1 MLENT
6 ILQPSTTDWITV
18 ILAIITAFLALV
30 SVIILAFYTYY
41 TRKMQKSISKQ
52 VTEQNRQTEELVHQ
66 RLLGIPPSIFL
77 TNFSGNSLLARNIGY
92 GIASNVSFNVPIS
105 SQEIVQRLDWEKYYK
120 FDNISQILPN
130 ESVSVNYKT
139 FSRQRLQDS
148 EIIEDESEEDS
159 FPGLQISKGF
169 QIQVTFQDIEGNQ
182 CQQDIQI
189 LNDAYKQGFVKKK

>member
-77 TNFSGNSLLARNIGY
+77 TNFNGNSLL
-92 GIASNVSFNVPIS
+92 
-105 SQEIVQRLDWEKYYK
+105 
-120 FDNISQILPN
+120 
-130 ESVSVNYKT
+130 
-139 FSRQRLQDS
+139 
-148 EIIEDESEEDS
+148 
-159 FPGLQISKGF
+159 SKW
-169 QIQVTFQDIEGNQ
+169 TE
-182 CQQDIQI
+182 
-189 LNDAYKQGFVKKK
+189 